1 MRRGHCIDPPHQ
13 LLSLSL
19 SIALR
24 ATTHMSTGAT
34 AAGRE
39 GGVGVGTMQQPP
51 PSQLVTTLSKNRPGQ
66 GVKFKPGQTVDIPHN
81 LGRTPN
87 GFNIAKVIT
96 NTNQASSAPAAV
108 PNLQVVEVPGPLG
121 QKIMR
126 LRYIPPKDSN
136 GNEILDPV
144 SLHLEIL

>member
-1 MRRGHCIDPPHQ
+1 MAGAKPEQFTPRPSGNLTLDKAQR
-13 LLSLSL
+13 
-19 SIALR
+19 SIAD
-24 ATTHMSTGAT
+24 ATDAI
-34 AAGRE
+34 R
-39 GGVGVGTMQQPP
+39 QQPP
-51 PSQLVTTLSKNRPGQ
+51 PSQLVTSLGKNRPGQ

-126 LRYIPPKDSN
+126 LRYIPPKDAN
-136 GNEILDPV
+136 GNDILDPV
-144 SLHLEIL
+144 NLHLEIL

>member
-1 MRRGHCIDPPHQ
+1 MAGAKPEQFTPRPSGNLTLDKAQR
-13 LLSLSL
+13 
-19 SIALR
+19 SIAE
-24 ATTHMSTGAT
+24 ATDAI
-34 AAGRE
+34 R
-39 GGVGVGTMQQPP
+39 QQPP
-51 PSQLVTTLSKNRPGQ
+51 PSQLVTSLTKNRPGQ
-66 GVKFKPGQTVDIPHN
+66 GIQFKPGQTVDIPHN

-87 GFNIAKVIT
+87 GFNIAKVVT

-136 GNEILDPV
+136 GNDILDPV

>member
-1 MRRGHCIDPPHQ
+1 MAGAKPEQFTPRPSGNLTLDTAQR
-13 LLSLSL
+13 
-19 SIALR
+19 SIAD
-24 ATTHMSTGAT
+24 ATDAI
-34 AAGRE
+34 R
-39 GGVGVGTMQQPP
+39 QQPP
-51 PSQLVTTLSKNRPGQ
+51 PSQLVTSLEKNRPGQ

-87 GFNIAKVIT
+87 GFNIAKVVT

-126 LRYIPPKDSN
+126 LRYIPPKDAN
-136 GNEILDPV
+136 GNDILDPV
-144 SLHLEIL
+144 NLHLEIL

>member
-1 MRRGHCIDPPHQ
+1 MAGAKPEQFTPRPSGNLTLDKAQR
-13 LLSLSL
+13 
-19 SIALR
+19 SIAD
-24 ATTHMSTGAT
+24 ATDAI
-34 AAGRE
+34 R
-39 GGVGVGTMQQPP
+39 QQPP